1 MDAKGSGSGNESN
14 FGMDA
19 NDNLL
24 TQCLAQSPSNTNLD
38 NTTQALVMP
47 PGTTASGGSGGPATR
62 AQTSSQFDE
71 GSVKSEG
78 VGKVAGGKRG
88 APASQS
94 SQPKKAPKLE
104 IPEQGLL
111 NMPTASG
118 PLSMSDGSPGSLVAA
133 LSSTQ
138 GGSGDD
144 GSPGT
149 IQIPL
154 DPTSSSNSLLADTF
168 LTTPTS
174 TLFQNPISP
183 LGQGGELSWPDSKS
197 PSSTANASKAMGP
210 NAFPDPKKK

>member
-1 MDAKGSGSGNESN
+1 MKCLCIHCHG
-14 FGMDA
+14 
-19 NDNLL
+19 LL
-24 TQCLAQSPSNTNLD
+24 TTAPRLCSRNMSECPGESLQDNVMWILYMSPSVSKENTY
-38 NTTQALVMP
+38 
-47 PGTTASGGSGGPATR
+47 SG
-62 AQTSSQFDE
+62 
-71 GSVKSEG
+71 
-78 VGKVAGGKRG
+78 
-88 APASQS
+88 
-94 SQPKKAPKLE
+94 L
-104 IPEQGLL
+104 
-111 NMPTASG
+111 
-118 PLSMSDGSPGSLVAA
+118 SDGFDR
-133 LSSTQ
+133 SSTQ